1 MTSFR
6 NYRPAIGAFL
16 QMMSMALTTTGLSF
30 FIGPVCAELGFGRG
44 SFTVYY
50 SIMTAAG
57 TLASPFLGQLIQ
69 RRGIRLVVMVSAFWS
84 STGLLLFSFGQSLWM
99 FYLAGAVTG
108 LFGTACVNICA
119 SITVQTCY
127 QGSAASG
134 LTGLVMAGS
143 GVGGMIISFLLPGM
157 IEDLGWRWGYRVMA
171 ICWLVLSLCAVWFLR
186 GSGQSAATGKLKEQ
200 GMTLAESLRS
210 SSLYLLI
217 VVIFLLSAASGIQ
230 QQLPSVLAEL
240 EPNAAR
246 VSLAMSMFTAALAL
260 GKILQGML
268 YGAAGPKIGG
278 AVVVVLYASGF
289 LLLTWGYVLPGLM
302 TLAVGMGT
310 VTTLMPI
317 AARVVFGSREYASIW
332 SVLTMFSNLGS
343 MIAAPLFGMA
353 FDMTGTYRGSMT
365 AAAVMLVPA
374 LVALILAFSR
384 GSTHRR

>member
-1 MTSFR
+1 MTPYR

-16 QMMSMALTTTGLSF
+16 QMMAMALTTTGLSF
-30 FIGPVCAELGFGRG
+30 FIGPVCEELGFGRG

-57 TLASPFLGQLIQ
+57 TLASPFLGQVIQ
-69 RRGIRLVVMVSAFWS
+69 RRGVRFVAMISAFWS
-84 STGLLLFSFGQSLWM
+84 STGLLLFSFGRSIWM

-127 QGSAASG
+127 QGSSSSG

-143 GVGGMIISFLLPGM
+143 GVGGMIISFLLPGL

-171 ICWLVLSLCAVWFLR
+171 VSWLVLSLCAVWFLR
-186 GSGQSAATGKLKEQ
+186 GSGQSTAAGKRKQQ

-210 SSLYLLI
+210 SRLYLLI
-217 VVIFLLSAASGIQ
+217 LVIFLLSAASGIQ

-246 VSLAMSMFTAALAL
+246 VSLAMSVFTAALAL

-268 YGAAGPKIGG
+268 YGMAGPKIGG
-278 AVVVVLYASGF
+278 AVVVGLYASGF
-289 LLLTWGYVLPGLM
+289 LLLNWGYVMPGLM

-317 AARVVFGSREYASIW
+317 ATRVVFGSLEYASIW
-332 SVLTMFSNLGS
+332 SVLLMFSNLGALL
-343 MIAAPLFGMA
+343 AAPLFGMA
-353 FDMTGTYRGSMT
+353 FDMTGSYREAMT
-365 AAAVMLVPA
+365 VAAVLLIPA
-374 LVALILAFSR
+374 LGALVGALR
-384 GSTHRR
+384 TDRQT